1 MAEEVDL
8 DTNIKVSVFAAA
20 AHCFMRA
27 CKMNIFI
34 LLNTDIEIRRLL
46 LWATEVSAKPR

>member
-20 AHCFMRA
+20 AHCFLRA
-27 CKMNIFI
+27 CKMQICT
-34 LLNTDIEIRRLL
+34 LLNPDIEFRR
-46 LWATEVSAKPR
+46 